1 MKRTGYREIVRFFDN
16 ECSEDERQAII
27 RWVNESD
34 EHARLFFAW
43 EEIYFL
49 GKQNDRDEKLS
60 LQKAERKLEY
70 FIEAEKNK
78 HLVKTRRLY
87 RLFKYAAVVAVLLV
101 VSVFS
106 FNYWSSSP
114 QEKWLSV
121 VTGSQETKDIV
132 LSDGSRVWLNE
143 NSVLKYPE
151 NFSTAEREV
160 KVEGEAYFEV
170 NKDRHRPFTVYN
182 DAMSVQVLGTK
193 FNFKASPSYRIA
205 EASLIEGEIK
215 VKGNKDEGSITLV
228 PGQRV
233 ELNTVTGRMNV
244 RESNTALDA
253 VWHDNLIPFKNAN
266 IFSIAE
272 TLETLYKVDIIL
284 SPDIDGTETYS
295 GVLRKKESVG
305 DVLEIL
311 QNTLHICYEI
321 RQNTIFLSQKK

>member
-1 MKRTGYREIVRFFDN
+1 M
-16 ECSEDERQAII
+16 
-27 RWVNESD
+27 
-34 EHARLFFAW
+34 
-43 EEIYFL
+43 
-49 GKQNDRDEKLS
+49 
-60 LQKAERKLEY
+60 
-70 FIEAEKNK
+70 
-78 HLVKTRRLY
+78 KTRRLY

-193 FNFKASPSYRIA
+193 FNFKASPSCRIA

-305 DVLEIL
+305 DVLKYCKIL
-311 QNTLHICYEI
+311 CIYAMRFVRIQYFCHRKNN
-321 RQNTIFLSQKK
+321 Q

>member
-106 FNYWSSSP
+106 FNYWSSLP

-193 FNFKASPSYRIA
+193 FNFKASPSCRIA

-244 RESNTALDA
+244 RESNL
-253 VWHDNLIPFKNAN
+253 L
-266 IFSIAE
+266 
-272 TLETLYKVDIIL
+272 
-284 SPDIDGTETYS
+284 
-295 GVLRKKESVG
+295 
-305 DVLEIL
+305 
-311 QNTLHICYEI
+311 
-321 RQNTIFLSQKK
+321 

>member
-1 MKRTGYREIVRFFDN
+1 MKKTGYREIVRFFDN

-132 LSDGSRVWLNE
+132 
-143 NSVLKYPE
+143 
-151 NFSTAEREV
+151 
-160 KVEGEAYFEV
+160 
-170 NKDRHRPFTVYN
+170 
-182 DAMSVQVLGTK
+182 VQVLGTK
-193 FNFKASPSYRIA
+193 FNFKASPSCRIA